1 MLVICG
7 YEKNILGGSR
17 PDFRDEEGLIYKG
30 SRLHVPECNLRH
42 TLLSEAHD
50 APLSGH
56 LGRDKTL
63 QRLSRNFYWPRMH
76 QQIHDY
82 VRTCETCQAIKP
94 SSRAKMGLLY
104 PNTVPSCPFLVVSI
118 DFITQ
123 LLATRQGH
131 TARCDITVY
140 PLREGTF
147 HSISE

>member
-7 YEKNILGGSR
+7 YEKAILGGSR

-30 SRLHVPECNLRH
+30 SRLFVPECNLRH
-42 TLLSEAHD
+42 TLPSEAHD
-50 APLSGH
+50 VPLSGH

-63 QRLSRNFYWPRMH
+63 ERLSRNFYWPRMH
-76 QQIHDY
+76 QQVHDY
-82 VRTCETCQAIKP
+82 VRTCETCQVVKP
-94 SSRAKMGLLY
+94 SNRAKMGLLY

-140 PLREGTF
+140 PLREGTS